1 MSFFCPSIQVR
12 CRTALSCLLRPQ
24 ICDGS
29 SGSPCFHELLV
40 VLRNIGQVFCRHVL
54 QFGFIWCVG
63 ALRLRLWVRRL
74 GGRIPQSW
82 NVLLFTSRCRVH
94 DGNMACPWSFVH
106 NHLGRG
112 WCLLGF
118 SAGILLF
125 PMPDSAVEVNDGPAP
140 GRDLSSTSQVREA
153 YTFYYYLEFPVR
165 KICPFSPRLL
175 INHLLTSWT
184 HGYLLC

>member
-1 MSFFCPSIQVR
+1 MLLLIKLEILFRFYQFFYWCPFSVPASRSGATQHLVFS
-12 CRTALSCLLRPQ
+12 LGPQ
-24 ICDGS
+24 ICDSS

-54 QFGFIWCVG
+54 QFGFIWCVCP
-63 ALRLRLWVRRL
+63 LRLRLWVRRF

-94 DGNMACPWSFVH
+94 DGNMACPWSFIH

-125 PMPDSAVEVNDGPAP
+125 PMPDSAVEVNDSPAP
-140 GRDLSSTSQVREA
+140 LLTGTRPELDLS
-153 YTFYYYLEFPVR
+153 
-165 KICPFSPRLL
+165 
-175 INHLLTSWT
+175 
-184 HGYLLC
+184 G